1 MPILTEQE
9 LQEIENQKNEAI
21 ARLKEKEQELLK
33 VYKEKRNLKGER
45 RGLVFSTLLFGL
57 LFLAMIYA
65 VMFQPALFGLK
76 EGNPIAE
83 DEVVVKESTLN
94 DYQAKISE
102 LEAQASQAAST
113 EKLEEF
119 YAVQLGAFKTFNV
132 NLSSGQYN
140 LLNKAEY
147 KDFDL
152 YTMGVFETK
161 AEAEELRKVLSRLN
175 FKDAFVGLY
184 RNGERVKAFY

>member
-9 LQEIENQKNEAI
+9 LQEIENQKNEAT
-21 ARLKEKEQELLK
+21 ARLKEKEKELLQ

-45 RGLVFSTLLFGL
+45 RGLVISTAILGL

-65 VMFQPALFGLK
+65 VMFQPTLFGLK

-113 EKLEEF
+113 EELEEF
-119 YAVQLGAFKTFNV
+119 YAVQLGAFKTFDV
-132 NLSSGQYN
+132 DLSSGQYN

-161 AEAEELRKVLSRLN
+161 AEAEELRKVLSQLN

-184 RNGERVKAFY
+184 KNGERVKAFY